1 MEKTL
6 KYVLV
11 GFLAFLA
18 LGLLVFMIFAMS
30 KKDWFFSFFT
40 EESHLVLEKDYDV
53 STFDTIKILST
64 YSDVRVLN
72 HEASSVKVLIYSSND
87 QATSEIN
94 KQTLEI
100 NKNDRKYGCFGFCSH
115 KEEIVVYLPY
125 DFNKDLFIHTVSGE
139 VDVENF
145 SSLDVEV
152 KTTSGDISVNH
163 ASKVS
168 IESISGE
175 VFIGTV
181 LDVLLK
187 TVSGDINIHSI
198 NKTIQAATTSGEVL
212 IDFLTLEAESFIE
225 TVSGD
230 VEIREGTRIY
240 VDAKSTSGNLEIH
253 SQDSSFIPLK
263 IKTISGDILVG

>member
-115 KEEIVVYLPY
+115 KEEVVVYLPH

-152 KTTSGDISVNH
+152 KTTSGDVSVNH

-175 VFIGTV
+175 ILVGTV
-181 LDVLLK
+181 FDSYLK
-187 TVSGDINIHSI
+187 TVSGDINVHSI
-198 NKTIQAATTSGEVL
+198 NRRVQASTTSGDVL
-212 IDFLTLEAESFIE
+212 IDDLTLEESGSIE
-225 TVSGD
+225 TVSGE
-230 VEIREGTRIY
+230 VEIRNSSRIY
-240 VDAKSTSGNLEIH
+240 VEAKSTSGSIEIASH
-253 SQDSSFIPLK
+253 DSSFIPLRV
-263 IKTISGDILVG
+263 KTISGDILVG